1 MARDDRPTIRI
12 DQVRSFADRPGAGR
26 ITMDS
31 TDIAHT
37 GTDTSS
43 SFPSPVLFHRT
54 KGVIPRVAAVHDMCG
69 IGDCS
74 LTCALPILSAAG
86 CDVEPV
92 PTSLFSSHTLFPQF
106 VSLDT
111 TDFLT
116 GYLDAWK
123 KIGNS
128 VDAVYSG
135 FLGSAQQVGI
145 IERLYRDYP
154 RALRLVDPVM
164 GDNGSMYPTYTQE
177 MCEAVKRLVP
187 GADVLMPN
195 LTEASLLTGIP
206 YAGTDPDETQIH
218 DLIDALLGMG
228 AKNVVLKGIDR
239 GDGTLRNIVASAIP
253 VDEASAAPAGEA
265 PAAPLGK
272 VSAADTAT
280 IASSGSSSTASSEPA
295 HTGVRVAE
303 QAHTKLP
310 FMLHGTGDAFASALS
325 AALLTGRSMEK
336 SADIAGE
343 FVRACMADTPAQP
356 DYERRGVSI
365 ELELGRMTALLR

>member
-1 MARDDRPTIRI
+1 MMENSE
-12 DQVRSFADRPGAGR
+12 RSTTRSD
-26 ITMDS
+26 
-31 TDIAHT
+31 
-37 GTDTSS
+37 
-43 SFPSPVLFHRT
+43 SPVLFHRE

-92 PTSLFSSHTLFPQF
+92 PTALFSSHTLFPQF
-106 VSLDT
+106 VSQDT
-111 TDFLT
+111 TAFLT
-116 GYLDAWK
+116 PYLDAWK
-123 KIGNS
+123 QIGNS

-135 FLGSAQQVGI
+135 FLGSAEQVGI

-154 RALRLVDPVM
+154 SALRLVDPVM
-164 GDNGSMYPTYTQE
+164 GDNGSMYPTYTKE

-195 LTEASLLTGIP
+195 LTEASLLTGLP
-206 YAGTDPDETQIH
+206 YTGADPDEGQIH
-218 DLIDALLGMG
+218 GLIDGLLEMG

-239 GDGTLRNIVASAIP
+239 GDGTLRNIVASR
-253 VDEASAAPAGEA
+253 
-265 PAAPLGK
+265 L
-272 VSAADTAT
+272 AD
-280 IASSGSSSTASSEPA
+280 GST
-295 HTGVRVAE
+295 HVAE

-325 AALLTGRSMEK
+325 AALLTGRSVAE

-356 DYERRGVSI
+356 DYQRRGVSI
-365 ELELGRMTALLR
+365 ELELGRMTALLG

>member
-1 MARDDRPTIRI
+1 
-12 DQVRSFADRPGAGR
+12 
-26 ITMDS
+26 MDS
-31 TDIAHT
+31 TDTPRTQNHP
-37 GTDTSS
+37 S
-43 SFPSPVLFHRT
+43 SPVLFHRT

-92 PTSLFSSHTLFPQF
+92 PTALFSSHTLFPQF

-154 RALRLVDPVM
+154 AALRLVDPVM

-206 YAGTDPDETQIH
+206 YAGTDPDEKQIH

-239 GDGTLRNIVASAIP
+239 GDGTLRNIVASA
-253 VDEASAAPAGEA
+253 APADGA
-265 PAAPLGK
+265 SPAG
-272 VSAADTAT
+272 VSIT
-280 IASSGSSSTASSEPA
+280 
-295 HTGVRVAE
+295 E

-325 AALLTGRSMEK
+325 AALLTGRSVAE

-365 ELELGRMTALLR
+365 ELELGRMTALLK

>member
-1 MARDDRPTIRI
+1 MDPTDNAQNRDD
-12 DQVRSFADRPGAGR
+12 A
-26 ITMDS
+26 
-31 TDIAHT
+31 
-37 GTDTSS
+37 
-43 SFPSPVLFHRT
+43 PSPVLFHRT

-92 PTSLFSSHTLFPQF
+92 PTALFSSHTLFPQF

-154 RALRLVDPVM
+154 AALRLVDPVM

-206 YAGTDPDETQIH
+206 YAGTDPDEAQIH
-218 DLIDALLGMG
+218 DLVDALVGMG

-239 GDGTLRNIVASAIP
+239 GDGTLRNIVASAAP
-253 VDEASAAPAGEA
+253 ADEASAAPAGEA
-265 PAAPLGK
+265 SATPARSA
-272 VSAADTAT
+272 SAARSGASRQTAP
-280 IASSGSSSTASSEPA
+280 AGSIS
-295 HTGVRVAE
+295 VAE

-325 AALLTGRSMEK
+325 AALLTGRSVEE

-343 FVRACMADTPAQP
+343 FVRGCMADTPAQP

-365 ELELGRMTALLR
+365 ELELGRMTALLK

>member
-1 MARDDRPTIRI
+1 
-12 DQVRSFADRPGAGR
+12 
-26 ITMDS
+26 MDS
-31 TDIAHT
+31 TDTAQT
-37 GTDTSS
+37 QNGTSS
-43 SFPSPVLFHRT
+43 PILFHRA
-54 KGVIPRVAAVHDMCG
+54 KSVIPRVAAVHDMCG

-92 PTSLFSSHTLFPQF
+92 PTALFSSHTLFPQF

-154 RALRLVDPVM
+154 AALRLVDPVM

-206 YAGTDPDETQIH
+206 YAGTDPDEARIRN
-218 DLIDALLGMG
+218 LIDALLGMG

-239 GDGTLRNIVASAIP
+239 GDGTLRNIVASSVP
-253 VDEASAAPAGEA
+253 LGEASIEPAGA
-265 PAAPLGK
+265 TPAAAGM
-272 VSAADTAT
+272 
-280 IASSGSSSTASSEPA
+280 ASGGSSDSSPAPTTPRPA

-325 AALLTGRSMEK
+325 AALLTGRSVAE

-365 ELELGRMTALLR
+365 ELELGRMTALLD

>member
-1 MARDDRPTIRI
+1 MMENSE
-12 DQVRSFADRPGAGR
+12 RSTTRSD
-26 ITMDS
+26 
-31 TDIAHT
+31 
-37 GTDTSS
+37 
-43 SFPSPVLFHRT
+43 SPVLFHRE

-92 PTSLFSSHTLFPQF
+92 PTALFSSHTLFPQF
-106 VSLDT
+106 VSQDT
-111 TDFLT
+111 TAFLT
-116 GYLDAWK
+116 PYLDAWK

-135 FLGSAQQVGI
+135 FLGSAEQVGI

-154 RALRLVDPVM
+154 SALRLVDPVM
-164 GDNGSMYPTYTQE
+164 GDNGSMYPTYTQK

-187 GADVLMPN
+187 DADVLMPN
-195 LTEASLLTGIP
+195 LTEASLLTGLP
-206 YAGTDPDETQIH
+206 YTGADPVEGQIH
-218 DLIDALLGMG
+218 GLIDGLLGMG

-239 GDGTLRNIVASAIP
+239 GDGMLRNIVASRR
-253 VDEASAAPAGEA
+253 
-265 PAAPLGK
+265 
-272 VSAADTAT
+272 AD
-280 IASSGSSSTASSEPA
+280 GSTHVE
-295 HTGVRVAE
+295 E

-325 AALLTGRSMEK
+325 AALLTGRSVAE

-343 FVRACMADTPAQP
+343 FVRACMTDTPVQP
-356 DYERRGVSI
+356 DYQRRGVSI
-365 ELELGRMTALLR
+365 ELELGRMTALLG